1 MRSLRKGSMQ
11 NSDAAPALPRIRRAR
26 GYRLYDMQGKR
37 ILDLYRDGAL
47 LGHRGASAVTAMKA
61 GLSEGLA
68 ASLPS
73 AWEGRL
79 CAALARM
86 FPGYPS
92 VRIFSSRAR
101 ALAALSLR
109 SPWDPALADADA
121 AGDPAAPN
129 PRGTGVPVRPEGRT
143 AAPNPRNTAALWRPF
158 LPAPAGA
165 RVLLPVLPLTMC
177 GAPAPACLAAGPQA
191 AFARFR
197 SPSRFPSCWRAAR
210 AGRSY
215 QLFPQ
220 APRFA
225 PGQPDP
231 RKGGGWRARM
241 GAHRPLRSRRVSCR
255 PVSPRSR
262 RVSPCRGP
270 PVSHLARTEH
280 SSRGVFPGENRLL
293 ADLFAGHP
301 GG

>member
-1 MRSLRKGSMQ
+1 
-11 NSDAAPALPRIRRAR
+11 
-26 GYRLYDMQGKR
+26 MQGKR

-73 AWEGRL
+73 VWEGRL

-101 ALAALSLR
+101 ALAALSL
-109 SPWDPALADADA
+109 SEDPWDPALAGADA
-121 AGDPAAPN
+121 ATAIAPAAAPS

-143 AAPNPRNTAALWRPF
+143 AAPNPRGTAALWRPF

-177 GAPAPACLAAGPQA
+177 GAPAPALAAPDHSAALPESDHLPGFLLAGALHALAALSSSSPKRPAPRLGNPILEKAVDGARGWARTGPYVRAVFPA
-191 AFARFR
+191 AQYPRVHAEFL
-197 SPSRFPSCWRAAR
+197 R
-210 AGRSY
+210 AGV
-215 QLFPQ
+215 LLCPTW
-220 APRFA
+220 
-225 PGQPDP
+225 PGPSILP
-231 RKGGGWRARM
+231 GE
-241 GAHRPLRSRRVSCR
+241 C
-255 PVSPRSR
+255 
-262 RVSPCRGP
+262 
-270 PVSHLARTEH
+270 
-280 SSRGVFPGENRLL
+280 SSGENRLL

>member
-1 MRSLRKGSMQ
+1 MQ

-86 FPGYPS
+86 FPDYPL

-101 ALAALSLR
+101 ALAAFSLLPD
-109 SPWDPALADADA
+109 PWDPAMEEGA
-121 AGDPAAPN
+121 PA
-129 PRGTGVPVRPEGRT
+129 RVPE
-143 AAPNPRNTAALWRPF
+143 AALWRPF
-158 LPAPAGA
+158 LPMPKGA

-177 GAPAPACLAAGPQA
+177 GAPAPACLAAGPHA
-191 AFARFR
+191 AALVSDPLPGFLLAGALHALAALTSSSPKRSAPRLGNPILEKAVDGARGWVR
-197 SPSRFPSCWRAAR
+197 TGPYVRAVFPAAQYPRVHAEFLR
-210 AGRSY
+210 AGV
-215 QLFPQ
+215 LLCPTW
-220 APRFA
+220 
-225 PGQPDP
+225 PGPSILP
-231 RKGGGWRARM
+231 GEC
-241 GAHRPLRSRRVSCR
+241 S
-255 PVSPRSR
+255 
-262 RVSPCRGP
+262 
-270 PVSHLARTEH
+270 
-280 SSRGVFPGENRLL
+280 PGENRLL